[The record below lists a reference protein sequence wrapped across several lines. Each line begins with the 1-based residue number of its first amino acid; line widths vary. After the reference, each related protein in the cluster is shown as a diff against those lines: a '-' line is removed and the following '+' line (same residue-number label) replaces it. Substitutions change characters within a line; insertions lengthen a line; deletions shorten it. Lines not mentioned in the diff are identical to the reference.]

1 MPDSATFFSG
11 AYIERNT
18 ALRRDPAALA
28 QAWAQPET
36 RFLPVW
42 EAQPLIRDGAAARLA
57 RAELGARL
65 SEPMAAIYLGIESNR
80 HLFAFALE
88 EREEPQG
95 LGEFGGLRD
104 LVSSVSAS
112 DAGLLAYARAMVNWH
127 RHHRHCGV
135 CGAATRAEDG
145 GFVLVCSSEAC
156 GHRSF
161 PRLDPAIIVLVHHD
175 QQCLLGRQPTW
186 PADRFSTIAGFAE
199 PGEALEDAVRREV
212 REETDVLVSHCRY
225 RASQPWPFPASL
237 MIGFH
242 AMATSAEIRL
252 NDGELAEARW
262 FTREALAAG
271 TIVLPPRASVAWRL
285 IEEWFDAVPGP
296 GLARLHRDGE
306 FLRRPEQPP
315 EAR

>member
-1 MPDSATFFSG
+1 MPESAVFFSG
-11 AYIERNT
+11 DFIARNT
-18 ALRRDPAALA
+18 ALRHDAAALA
-28 QAWAQPET
+28 QAWADATT

-42 EAQPLIRDGAAARLA
+42 EAQPLIRDGRAARLS
-57 RAELGARL
+57 RAELGQRL
-65 SEPMAAIYLGIESNR
+65 PPLTGAIYLGMETGG
-80 HLFAFALE
+80 HLFAIALE
-88 EREEPQG
+88 EREAPRG

-104 LVSSVSAS
+104 LVNSVSAA

-135 CGAATRAEDG
+135 CGAATQAAEG
-145 GFVLVCSSEAC
+145 GFVLACSSAGC

-161 PRLDPAIIVLVHHD
+161 PRLDPAIIVLVHRD
-175 QQCLLGRQPTW
+175 QHCLLGRQPSW
-186 PADRFSTIAGFAE
+186 PTDRFSTIAGFAE

-212 REETDVLVSHCRY
+212 MEETDVRITQCCY

-242 AMATSAEIRL
+242 AMATSSDIRL

-262 FTREALAAG
+262 FSREELAAG
-271 TIVLPPRASVAWRL
+271 AVVLPPRASVAWRL
-285 IEEWFDAVPGP
+285 IEDWFDAVPGP
-296 GLARLHRDGE
+296 GLAQLHRDGE
-306 FLRRPEQPP
+306 FLRRPDQPP